1 MDSFEYLIALVSV
14 IAGLGI
20 ARALS
25 GLARLLDAR
34 RKISIS
40 WIPICWTISALLW
53 LVTFWWFTFL
63 LSSFEGWSPWLHVFV
78 LIYAGAI
85 YFLLALL
92 HPESLEEG
100 YDMLEHFL
108 DNRRLFFGTLLIVA
122 LIDIADTWIKFRI
135 GLPLPPLTEY
145 FALMLPWITMSAIAM
160 FVRRQ
165 IYHALFVL
173 IFLVGIVIWLSFSIG
188 GILTFVS
195 GDA

>member
-34 RKISIS
+34 QTISIS
-40 WIPICWTISALLW
+40 WIPICWTVNVLLW
-53 LVTFWWFTFL
+53 LVAFWWFTFL
-63 LSSFEGWSPWLHVFV
+63 LSSFEGWSPWLHIFV
-78 LIYAGAI
+78 LIYAGVI
-85 YFLLALL
+85 FFLLALL
-92 HPESLEEG
+92 LPESLVDG

-122 LIDIADTWIKFRI
+122 LIDIADTWIKFRV
-135 GLPLPPLTEY
+135 GLSAPPLTRY
-145 FALMLPWITMSAIAM
+145 SALMLPWITMSSVAM
-160 FVRRQ
+160 FVRSRT
-165 IYHALFVL
+165 YHAVFAL
-173 IFLVGIVIWLSFSIG
+173 IFLFAIVLWINYNIG
-188 GILTFVS
+188 GILTIVA